1 MHKSNGSPSIDVSE
15 SILDISALLTP
26 LCNDPTFKTR
36 LQTAAVLIIPTDL
49 RPEYDCPVFPDTTRE
64 VLYSLRE
71 GLGSSSIVEAA
82 VRDEDYVE
90 YQFNS
95 EHVILPVLF
104 VEFVLAPL
112 VISLL
117 ASYVHDRLKK
127 GRGRAA
133 DDRVTSEIHVRVAN
147 GKQFSLTYE
156 GPADTYE
163 RVVSQAFRDLDL
175 SSDRGTPPSKRE

>member
-1 MHKSNGSPSIDVSE
+1 MSRGSASIHVSQ
-15 SILDISALLTP
+15 SSLDRSVLLARFDR
-26 LCNDPTFKTR
+26 DPAFRNR
-36 LQTAAVLIIPTDL
+36 LQNAAVLIVPTDL
-49 RPEYDCPVFPDTTRE
+49 RPQYDGPVFPDTTRE
-64 VLYSLRE
+64 VFSHLQE
-71 GLGSSSIVEAA
+71 GLGDSSIVDAA
-82 VRDEDYVE
+82 VRDEDYLE

-104 VEFVLAPL
+104 VEIALVPF

-117 ASYVHDRLKK
+117 ASYVHDRLKR

-133 DDRVTSEIHVRVAN
+133 DDSVASEVHFRDKN

-156 GPADTYE
+156 GPVDTYE

-175 SSDRGTPPSKRE
+175 SSDRDTPPSKCE